1 MMCCLL
7 NLIVCVF
14 GLIKYEFKVFTFS
27 EEREK
32 NGYIL
37 NILVKVL
44 TILQQCNESGFCKG

>member
-1 MMCCLL
+1 MSLKFLL
-7 NLIVCVF
+7 F
-14 GLIKYEFKVFTFS
+14 QK
-27 EEREK
+27 REK